1 MEARGARERRMRRTV
16 QRGREVLKELFSSTK
31 RIVIKIIP
39 HSSESIYKLEV
50 SHRHLAVIA
59 AGLIVFLGAMTTFQL
74 GAVSAANAQVRKLQV
89 ADAQQHR
96 QLVVFTKQ
104 TRDMMSRLSVL
115 QRNER
120 EIRKLAVIASGG
132 KTSTSAS
139 KAPAS
144 KGAKPAP
151 APEIHAAAPL
161 AGRSSVS
168 GPVSFWEGVRSW
180 LASRSANAVSFA
192 SESAALA
199 SLNVKLENALAE
211 SRDLESKASAAAEAK
226 LAADLARQRF
236 LDAIPSMWPTD
247 GYVSSGF
254 GYREYPDTEFHPGLD
269 IVNDYGS
276 PVYATAAGVVEEAG
290 WDYGYGYKIVIDHG
304 NGYETWYAHNSRMLV
319 SPGQTVRKGEQ
330 IAEIGT
336 SGFATG
342 PHCHYEIVLWGKPI
356 DPTPYLNG
364 IPAQVATR

>member
-1 MEARGARERRMRRTV
+1 MRRTV

-50 SHRHLAVIA
+50 SHRHLAVIG
-59 AGLIVFLGAMTTFQL
+59 AGVLVFLAAMTTFQL
-74 GAVSAANAQVRKLQV
+74 GAVNAANAQVRKLQ
-89 ADAQQHR
+89 ASDAQQHR
-96 QLVVFTKQ
+96 QLAAFTKQ
-104 TRDMMSRLSVL
+104 THDMMNRLSVL

-120 EIRKLAVIASGG
+120 EIKKLAVIANGG

-144 KGAKPAP
+144 KTSSAP
-151 APEIHAAAPL
+151 VIHAAAPL
-161 AGRSSVS
+161 PGRPSVT
-168 GPVSFWEGVRSW
+168 PRVSFWDGVRSW
-180 LASRSANAVSFA
+180 LASRSADAVTFA
-192 SESAALA
+192 NESTALA
-199 SLNVKLENALAE
+199 SLNVKLESALAE
-211 SRDLESKASAAAEAK
+211 SRDLEAKASAAAQAK
-226 LAADLARQRF
+226 IAADIARQRF
-236 LDAIPSMWPTD
+236 LDAIPSIWPTD

-254 GYREYPDTEFHPGLD
+254 GYRDYPDAEFHPGLD
-269 IVNDYGS
+269 IVNDYGA
-276 PVYATAAGVVEEAG
+276 PVYATASGVVEEAG

-319 SPGQTVRKGEQ
+319 SPGDSVRKGEQ

-356 DPTPYLNG
+356 DPTPYLDG
-364 IPAQVATR
+364 IPAQVASAR

>member
-1 MEARGARERRMRRTV
+1 M
-16 QRGREVLKELFSSTK
+16 LKELFSSTK

-39 HSSESIYKLEV
+39 HSSASIYKLEL
-50 SHRHLAVIA
+50 SHRHIAVIA
-59 AGLIVFLGAMTTFQL
+59 AGLVVFLGAMTTFQL
-74 GAVSAANAQVRKLQV
+74 GAVNAANAQVRKLQA

-96 QLVVFTKQ
+96 QLAAFTKQ
-104 TRDMMSRLSVL
+104 THDMMDRLSVL

-120 EIRKLAVIASGG
+120 EIRKLAAIASGG
-132 KTSTSAS
+132 KAS
-139 KAPAS
+139 NSSKPVPKPAAPATVT
-144 KGAKPAP
+144 
-151 APEIHAAAPL
+151 HAATPSARKP
-161 AGRSSVS
+161 SVS
-168 GPVSFWEGVRSW
+168 GPVSFWDGVRSW
-180 LASRSANAVSFA
+180 LASRSADAVTFA
-192 SESAALA
+192 NETTALA
-199 SLNVKLENALAE
+199 SLNMKLESALAE
-211 SRDLESKASAAAEAK
+211 SRDLEAKAAAAAQAK
-226 LAADLARQRF
+226 VAADLARQRF
-236 LDAIPSMWPTD
+236 LDAIPSIWPTD

-254 GYREYPDTEFHPGLD
+254 GYRDYPDTEFHPGLD

-336 SGFATG
+336 SGYATG

-356 DPTPYLNG
+356 DPTPYLDG
-364 IPAQVATR
+364 IPSQVAAAR

>member
-1 MEARGARERRMRRTV
+1 M
-16 QRGREVLKELFSSTK
+16 LKELFSSTK

-39 HSSESIYKLEV
+39 HSSESIYKLEL

-59 AGLIVFLGAMTTFQL
+59 AGLVVFLAAMTTFQL
-74 GAVSAANAQVRKLQV
+74 GAVSAANAQVRKLQA

-96 QLVVFTKQ
+96 QLAAFTKQ
-104 TRDMMSRLSVL
+104 THDMMNRLSVL

-139 KAPAS
+139 SAPS
-144 KGAKPAP
+144 SKPAKGVT
-151 APEIHAAAPL
+151 APVIHAAAPA
-161 AGRSSVS
+161 AGKPSVA
-168 GPVSFWEGVRSW
+168 GPVSFWAGVRSW
-180 LASRSANAVSFA
+180 LASRSADAVTFA
-192 SESAALA
+192 NESTALA
-199 SLNVKLENALAE
+199 SLNVKLESALAE
-211 SRDLESKASAAAEAK
+211 SRDLEARASEAAQAK

-254 GYREYPDTEFHPGLD
+254 GYRNYPDTEFHPGLD

-319 SPGQTVRKGEQ
+319 SPGQSVRKGEQ

-356 DPTPYLNG
+356 DPTPFLNG
-364 IPAQVATR
+364 IPAQLATR

>member
-1 MEARGARERRMRRTV
+1 M
-16 QRGREVLKELFSSTK
+16 LKELFSSTK
-31 RIVIKIIP
+31 RIVIKVIP
-39 HSSESIYKLEV
+39 HSSASIYKVEL

-59 AGLIVFLGAMTTFQL
+59 AGLVVFLAAMTTFQL
-74 GAVSAANAQVRKLQV
+74 GAVNAANAQVRKLQA

-96 QLVVFTKQ
+96 QLAAFTKQ
-104 TRDMMSRLSVL
+104 TRDMMTRLSVL

-120 EIRKLAVIASGG
+120 EIRKLAAIAAGG
-132 KTSTSAS
+132 KSSSTTNA
-139 KAPAS
+139 APARRS
-144 KGAKPAP
+144 
-151 APEIHAAAPL
+151 AAAPAAAKHVVTPL
-161 AGRSSVS
+161 AGKSSVS
-168 GPVSFWEGVRSW
+168 GPVSFWDGLRSW
-180 LASRSANAVSFA
+180 LASRSADAVTFA
-192 SESAALA
+192 NETTALA
-199 SLNVKLENALAE
+199 SLNVKLERALVE
-211 SRDLESKASAAAEAK
+211 SRDLEAKASTAAQAK
-226 LAADLARQRF
+226 LAADVARQRF

-254 GYREYPDTEFHPGLD
+254 GYRDYPDTEFHPGLD

-319 SPGQTVRKGEQ
+319 SAGQTVRKGEE

-336 SGFATG
+336 SGYATG

-356 DPTPYLNG
+356 DPTPYLDG
-364 IPAQVATR
+364 IPAQVAAAR

>member
-1 MEARGARERRMRRTV
+1 MRRTV

-39 HSSESIYKLEV
+39 HSAESIYKLEV

-96 QLVVFTKQ
+96 QLAVFTKQ

-199 SLNVKLENALAE
+199 SLNVKLENALVE

-226 LAADLARQRF
+226 LAADLAHQRF
-236 LDAIPSMWPTD
+236 LAAIPSMWPTD

-254 GYREYPDTEFHPGLD
+254 GYRDYPDTEFHPGLD

>member
-1 MEARGARERRMRRTV
+1 
-16 QRGREVLKELFSSTK
+16 VLKELFSSTK

-39 HSSESIYKLEV
+39 HSSESIYKLEL

-59 AGLIVFLGAMTTFQL
+59 DGLIVFLGAMTTFQL
-74 GAVSAANAQVRKLQV
+74 GAVSAANAQVRKLQA

-96 QLVVFTKQ
+96 QLAAFTKQ

-120 EIRKLAVIASGG
+120 EIRKLAVIASGV
-132 KTSTSAS
+132 KPSSSPSSSARHA
-139 KAPAS
+139 APAAVKHS
-144 KGAKPAP
+144 TT
-151 APEIHAAAPL
+151 PL
-161 AGRSSVS
+161 AGRSTVS

-180 LASRSANAVSFA
+180 LASRSADAVTFA
-192 SESAALA
+192 NESTALA
-199 SLNVKLENALAE
+199 SLNMKLERALAE
-211 SRDLESKASAAAEAK
+211 SRDLEAKASAAAQAK

-254 GYREYPDTEFHPGLD
+254 GYRDYPDSEFHPGLD

-290 WDYGYGYKIVIDHG
+290 WDYGYGYKVVVDHG

-319 SPGQTVRKGEQ
+319 SPGQTVRKGEE

-336 SGFATG
+336 SGYATG

-364 IPAQVATR
+364 IPAQVTAAR

>member
-1 MEARGARERRMRRTV
+1 M
-16 QRGREVLKELFSSTK
+16 LKELFSSTK

-39 HSSESIYKLEV
+39 HSSESIYKLEL

-59 AGLIVFLGAMTTFQL
+59 AGLVVFLGAMTTFQL
-74 GAVSAANAQVRKLQV
+74 GAVSAANAQVRKLQA

-96 QLVVFTKQ
+96 QLAAFTKQ
-104 TRDMMSRLSVL
+104 THDMMNRLSVL

-132 KTSTSAS
+132 KTPSAS
-139 KAPAS
+139 NSSSNATTKASTTPS
-144 KGAKPAP
+144 V
-151 APEIHAAAPL
+151 HAVAPL
-161 AGRSSVS
+161 AGRPSVS
-168 GPVSFWEGVRSW
+168 GPVSFWAGVRSW
-180 LASRSANAVSFA
+180 LASRSADAVTFA
-192 SESAALA
+192 NESTALA
-199 SLNVKLENALAE
+199 SLNVKLESALAE
-211 SRDLESKASAAAEAK
+211 SRDLEARASEAAQAK

-254 GYREYPDTEFHPGLD
+254 GYRDYPDTEFHPGLD

-356 DPTPYLNG
+356 DPTPFLNG
-364 IPAQVATR
+364 IPAQLLATR

>member
-1 MEARGARERRMRRTV
+1 M
-16 QRGREVLKELFSSTK
+16 LKELFSSTK

-39 HSSESIYKLEV
+39 HHTASIYKLEF

-59 AGLIVFLGAMTTFQL
+59 AGFVVFLGAMMTFQL
-74 GAVSAANAQVRKLQV
+74 GAVNAANAQVRKLQA
-89 ADAQQHR
+89 ADVQQHR
-96 QLVVFTKQ
+96 QLVAFSKQ
-104 TRDMMSRLSVL
+104 THEMMTRLTAL
-115 QRNER
+115 QRDEVK
-120 EIRKLAVIASGG
+120 IRSLAAIAGGTKAHASIANPVAPKPKPATSTVRATRTSSPAAGHDAASG
-132 KTSTSAS
+132 S
-139 KAPAS
+139 
-144 KGAKPAP
+144 
-151 APEIHAAAPL
+151 
-161 AGRSSVS
+161 
-168 GPVSFWEGVRSW
+168 VSFWQTVRSW
-180 LASRSANAVSFA
+180 LAARTADTISFA
-192 SESAALA
+192 NESTALD
-199 SLNVKLENALAE
+199 SLNIKLGRAIAE
-211 SRDLESKASAAAEAK
+211 SHALEAQASAAAQAT

-254 GYREYPDTEFHPGLD
+254 GYRDYPDTEFHPGLD
-269 IVNDYGS
+269 IVNDYGA

-319 SPGQTVRKGEQ
+319 GPGQTVRKGEE

-364 IPAQVATR
+364 VPAQIAAAR